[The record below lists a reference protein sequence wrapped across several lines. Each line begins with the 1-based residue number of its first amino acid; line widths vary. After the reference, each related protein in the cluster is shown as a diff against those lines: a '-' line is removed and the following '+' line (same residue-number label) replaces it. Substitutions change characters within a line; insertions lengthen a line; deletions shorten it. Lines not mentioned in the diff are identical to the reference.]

1 MSKPKRFN
9 MTFKAPPDSK
19 VPIACLKT
27 SLNSDKQLNRS
38 WMETGIFTRRQKRY
52 LRSDVRDHMWGVG
65 DVKKTLLLEMN
76 FQSDGK
82 LVACFSTLLLKIK
95 DTAPLDQI
103 VPTIHQIVPRNHQI
117 LLRNHWIVPRDHQI
131 VPSSI
136 KLYLKT
142 IKVNSNCTNKN
153 IKLRTLYPIILTHLK
168 IGFLFLVGKIMNYKR
183 KSFVFK
189 EYADLIFEAKMLI
202 ARG

>member
-1 MSKPKRFN
+1 
-9 MTFKAPPDSK
+9 
-19 VPIACLKT
+19 
-27 SLNSDKQLNRS
+27 
-38 WMETGIFTRRQKRY
+38 
-52 LRSDVRDHMWGVG
+52 
-65 DVKKTLLLEMN
+65 MN

-168 IGFLFLVGKIMNYKR
+168 IGVLFLSSKKGWVITKAVLFSRLKKKKWFSRLRCSLFVAKPICVAK
-183 KSFVFK
+183 KSFSGLKFFF
-189 EYADLIFEAKMLI
+189 FEAKNRSCINMSIHLPFSRKNAMTWRFQTI
-202 ARG
+202 LMKKTL